1 MLNLE
6 IDLRNNNV
14 AKAVL
19 AGDHYELLI
28 DNGDIQAKLKF
39 DFHIFDKLAD
49 DFRALCN
56 EKTYQ
61 QLEDDVC
68 YLEVDVEELEAEV
81 ECLREANEMLRRR

>member
-14 AKAVL
+14 VKAAL

-28 DNGDIQAKLKF
+28 DNGDVQAKLKF
-39 DFHIFDKLAD
+39 DFQTFDNLAD
-49 DFRALCN
+49 DFRTLCN

-61 QLEDDVC
+61 ELEDSVC
-68 YLEVDVEELEAEV
+68 YLEVDVKELEEEV
-81 ECLREANEMLRRR
+81 ECLKEANDILRRR